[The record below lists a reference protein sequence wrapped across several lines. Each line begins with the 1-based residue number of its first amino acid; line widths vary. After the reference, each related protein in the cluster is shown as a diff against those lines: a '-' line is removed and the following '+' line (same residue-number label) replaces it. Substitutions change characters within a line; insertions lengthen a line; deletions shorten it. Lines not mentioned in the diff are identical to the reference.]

1 MKCFAPPPIVKYIC
15 IFSIAVL
22 TVCLLAPHS
31 AAQMEAMTDA
41 ELSEIYAEGFSDFT
55 IENGTTKAWFNINT
69 YSYITIDS
77 LKLGYH
83 DQYDYKD
90 PNATMGW
97 DENWEDVV
105 FGESVD
111 DPSGDF
117 QTKGA
122 FLEAEFENI
131 GEADS
136 RELKSIT
143 FGATEVIGD
152 LSANFISFSGTIDD
166 GIDNTPE
173 YNGHRLN
180 LGQKTITMKDADHK
194 PESQP
199 PEFSI
204 SLNLDGYDKG
214 YWVNF
219 NNAEVTDR
227 QHDMPTP

>member
-1 MKCFAPPPIVKYIC
+1 MMCFAPR
-15 IFSIAVL
+15 SIGKCLCLFACAVL
-22 TVCLLAPHS
+22 IVPFMVQNGAAEMEALTD
-31 AAQMEAMTDA
+31 AQM
-41 ELSEIYAEGFSDFT
+41 SEIYAEGFSDFT
-55 IENGTTKAWFNINT
+55 IKDGTTKAWFNINT
-69 YSYITIDS
+69 YSFITIDS

-83 DQYDYKD
+83 DEYNYKD
-90 PNATMGW
+90 PNGAYGW

-105 FGESVD
+105 FGQSVD

-131 GEADS
+131 GQADS

-152 LSANFISFSGTIDD
+152 LSANFISFSGAIDD

-173 YNGHRLN
+173 YNGHRMN
-180 LGQKTITMKDADHK
+180 LGQKTIHMKEDTDYDS
-194 PESQP
+194 EEDP

-227 QHDMPTP
+227 KHYGP